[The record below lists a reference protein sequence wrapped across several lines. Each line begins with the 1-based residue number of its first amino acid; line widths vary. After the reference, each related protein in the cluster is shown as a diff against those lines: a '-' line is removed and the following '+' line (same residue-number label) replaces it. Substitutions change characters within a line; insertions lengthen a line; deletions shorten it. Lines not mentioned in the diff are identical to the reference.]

1 MANIK
6 CMEMAQALSKD
17 SRINTKKGFLGLSS
31 KLVYMP
37 TGETVKCKV
46 GEYAP
51 DMENR
56 LIHLLC
62 AEGMELRSEVAKG
75 TIPCV
80 AVGHFRLEV
89 AYTDDLEF
97 LAVQLFR
104 FSNFSYEAITDL
116 RFFEGEEALLVMSV
130 L

>member
-1 MANIK
+1 MK
-6 CMEMAQALSKD
+6 CMEMAAALSKD
-17 SRINTKKGFLGLSS
+17 SRIDTRKGFLGLSR

-37 TGETVKCKV
+37 TGDTIKCKV

-51 DMENR
+51 NMEER
-56 LIHLLC
+56 LLALLRS
-62 AEGMELRSEVAKG
+62 EGMQLRNEVAKG

-80 AVGHFRLEV
+80 AVGHLRLEV
-89 AYTDDLEF
+89 AYTEDLEF

-104 FSNFSYEAITDL
+104 FSNFSYEPLTDL
-116 RFFEGEEALLVMSV
+116 RIAEGEEALLMMSV